1 MMASGVHKKDL
12 KEIERMNLEKT
23 TRVGGGIWS
32 VWASGFW
39 VIDQG
44 IGGL

>member
-1 MMASGVHKKDL
+1 MASGVHKKDL

-23 TRVGGGIWS
+23 TRVRGVIWS
-32 VWASGFW
+32 VWASDFW